1 MIEQMKNLSTLYI
14 DESGKSSLLEK
25 AEEPFIL
32 TGVILDEE
40 EKSPIEGFFNYIK
53 LKYNIDPDI
62 PFHGYDIFEN
72 PKSRLNDTQLASLA
86 EKLADFISL
95 IPIKVHIATINKKQF
110 KSVLGITS
118 DNDFKGSKE
127 RKEMAE
133 YPYRICACILF
144 KWFAKSLRSNSSIG
158 EIIVDARR
166 GGDYQLIKTLYASKE
181 LNNGYMDAE
190 SAQLIADKCT
200 AICFAEKQFLS
211 GGLELTDL
219 ISYTAFFHA
228 RRKMSTVN
236 RIKLDLIWTEI
247 KKKLYMKN
255 LDKISE
261 ERIRNFFKLRQGE
274 VHKHLK

>member
-1 MIEQMKNLSTLYI
+1 MKNLSTLLI
-14 DESGKSSLLEK
+14 DESGKSSLIEK

-40 EKSPIEGFFNYIK
+40 EKTPIEGFFNYIK
-53 LKYNIDPDI
+53 RKYDIDPNA
-62 PFHGYDIFEN
+62 PFHSYDIFEN
-72 PKSRLNDTQLASLA
+72 PETRLTDTQLSSLA

-95 IPIKVHIATINKKQF
+95 IPIKVHITVINKKQF
-110 KSVLGITS
+110 KSALGVTS
-118 DNDFKGSKE
+118 DDDFKGAKE
-127 RKEMAE
+127 KKEMTE

-144 KWFAKSLRSNSSIG
+144 KWFAKSLKSSKSIG

-166 GGDYQLIKTLYASKE
+166 GGDYQLIKTLYASKQP
-181 LNNGYMDAE
+181 NNGYMDAE

-200 AICFAEKQFLS
+200 AICFAEKRFLS

-219 ISYTAFFHA
+219 ISYIAFFHA
-228 RRKMSTVN
+228 RRKMSSMSK
-236 RIKLDLIWTEI
+236 IKLDLIWTEI
-247 KKKLYMKN
+247 RKKLYGKN

-261 ERIRNFFKLRQGE
+261 ERIRKFFKIKEGE